1 MRTTDFGDDKDRV
14 LIKSDGELTYFAS
27 DTAYYLN
34 KRARGFDHCIY
45 LLGADHHGYVGRLR
59 AMAACVGDDP
69 DVTLDVLIGQLVKI
83 LQGGAEMKLSKRAGT
98 IVTLDELA
106 EEIGVDALRYSL
118 ARYPADSPLVL
129 DVAEITKASNDNPV
143 YYVQYAHAR
152 TCRMMAQ
159 RRRPRDVAAR
169 RLRPVTA
176 VPRARRRPAAGARR
190 VPRVVAQRG
199 RAAGAA
205 PGRALPRGAR
215 RRPSTVGT
223 TPRSAGCCPQGD
235 APVTPANE
243 ARLMLV
249 VATRDR
255 HRQRARPA
263 RRLRSRSGCEVGMR
277 AHEAGWAHAAVS
289 VRGPAWLREPEDPNA
304 LVPQLWS
311 RTARKVDGALEV
323 GGVRL
328 TDLVAEHGS
337 PAYVLDEE
345 DFRARARAFRD
356 GFADCDVYY
365 AGKAFLCTTVAR
377 WIAEEGLSLDVC
389 SGGEL
394 AVAERAGFP
403 MDRVG
408 FHGNNKTVAELSRAV
423 ELGVG
428 RIVVDSFHEIE
439 RLVALVAAT
448 RPVGSHGRREGDG
461 PGDRGRRGAH
471 PRVHRHR
478 PRGPEVRLLDQQ
490 RRRAGRRRARSTTRP
505 GLELLGLHSHIG
517 SQIFDSSGFEVAA
530 RRVLALH
537 AQISSEIGVE
547 LPELDLGGGFGIA
560 YTTQDDPSDA
570 AQLAIEMTK
579 IVRDECKARD
589 LEVPR
594 LSIEPGRA
602 IAGPAMCTVYEV
614 GTVKAV
620 ELDGGAVRTY
630 VSVDGGM
637 SDNIR
642 TALYDADYSCT
653 LANRASDA
661 PALMTRLVGKHCE
674 AGDIIVKD
682 EFLPGDVAPG
692 DLVAVPGH
700 RRLLPVDGQ
709 QLQPRPAAAG
719 GRRAR
724 RRVPGRRTPRDAGR
738 PARHRPRLSAAST
751 SASRIGVTV
760 PVRRWEDV
768 SR

>member
-1 MRTTDFGDDKDRV
+1 
-14 LIKSDGELTYFAS
+14 
-27 DTAYYLN
+27 
-34 KRARGFDHCIY
+34 
-45 LLGADHHGYVGRLR
+45 
-59 AMAACVGDDP
+59 
-69 DVTLDVLIGQLVKI
+69 
-83 LQGGAEMKLSKRAGT
+83 
-98 IVTLDELA
+98 
-106 EEIGVDALRYSL
+106 
-118 ARYPADSPLVL
+118 
-129 DVAEITKASNDNPV
+129 
-143 YYVQYAHAR
+143 
-152 TCRMMAQ
+152 
-159 RRRPRDVAAR
+159 
-169 RLRPVTA
+169 
-176 VPRARRRPAAGARR
+176 
-190 VPRVVAQRG
+190 
-199 RAAGAA
+199 
-205 PGRALPRGAR
+205 
-215 RRPSTVGT
+215 
-223 TPRSAGCCPQGD
+223 
-235 APVTPANE
+235 
-243 ARLMLV
+243 
-249 VATRDR
+249 
-255 HRQRARPA
+255 
-263 RRLRSRSGCEVGMR
+263 MR

-289 VRGPAWLREPEDPNA
+289 VRGPAWLREPDDPNA
-304 LVPQLWS
+304 LVPELWS
-311 RTARKVDGALEV
+311 LTAAKVEGALEV
-323 GGVRL
+323 GGVRM

-345 DFRARARAFRD
+345 DFRSRARAFRD
-356 GFADCDVYY
+356 GFADWDVFY

-377 WIAEEGLSLDVC
+377 WIAEEGLNLDVC

-403 MDRVG
+403 MGRVG

-439 RLVALVAAT
+439 RLVDITSGPDKVKAPVRVMVRVTAGVEAHTHEYIATAHEDQKFGFSISSGDALAA
-448 RPVGSHGRREGDG
+448 
-461 PGDRGRRGAH
+461 
-471 PRVHRHR
+471 VHRIL
-478 PRGPEVRLLDQQ
+478 E
-490 RRRAGRRRARSTTRP
+490 AP

-537 AQISSEIGVE
+537 AQISSEVGVE

-589 LEVPR
+589 LAVPR

-602 IAGPAMCTVYEV
+602 IAGPAVCTVYEV

-653 LANRASDA
+653 LANRTSDA

-692 DLVAVPGH
+692 DLVAVPGTGAYCRSMASNYNH
-700 RRLLPVDGQ
+700 SLRPPVVAVRDGESRLV
-709 QLQPRPAAAG
+709 
-719 GRRAR
+719 
-724 RRVPGRRTPRDAGR
+724 
-738 PARHRPRLSAAST
+738 
-751 SASRIGVTV
+751 
-760 PVRRWEDV
+760 VRRETLDDLLATDLG
-768 SR
+768 